1 MSTASGLLSSLFAD
15 LDTKEKDEEYT
26 KVRVDCRPTSN
37 LDSIVRS
44 IVIGLLEGQKE
55 VDFTVDPP
63 TLPTLFGHLP
73 SSPSPPILLIALHQT
88 HLLPTPLLPQL
99 VHVLNRYTAKFV
111 LVLTTA
117 AAGSSTSSTGM
128 EGLDTRSFELPNG
141 SEVWEAVVEAVWFP
155 LSGDREEEVF
165 VGVDGDTLEELRVG
179 FERVEGS
186 LEGLISQIQVR
197 SSIRLQVSR

>member
-1 MSTASGLLSSLFAD
+1 M
-15 LDTKEKDEEYT
+15 
-26 KVRVDCRPTSN
+26 
-37 LDSIVRS
+37 
-44 IVIGLLEGQKE
+44 
-55 VDFTVDPP
+55 
-63 TLPTLFGHLP
+63 
-73 SSPSPPILLIALHQT
+73 

-99 VHVLNRYTAKFV
+99 VHVLNRYTANFV

-128 EGLDTRSFELPNG
+128 EGLDTRLFELPNG

-155 LSGDREEEVF
+155 LSRDRKEEEEEVF